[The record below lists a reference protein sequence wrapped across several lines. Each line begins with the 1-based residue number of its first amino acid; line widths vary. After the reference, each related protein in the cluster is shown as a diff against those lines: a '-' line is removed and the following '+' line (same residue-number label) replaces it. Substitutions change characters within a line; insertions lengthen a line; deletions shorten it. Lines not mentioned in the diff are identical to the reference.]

1 MTDRQREILG
11 ILLIALGIF
20 VLLSI
25 ISYNPGEEP
34 TIAKDL
40 VIDNWM
46 GILGIIVSSALVRFT
61 LGYVSFIFPVLLL
74 IWGWW
79 VFAKKPIRSVARFS
93 VYVLILSVITS
104 AAMGLPDAMS
114 TGDIMFEYRYSG
126 LVGGVIA
133 RVLHDFLGLWGA
145 IIVLV
150 VGTIATLRGY
160 FSWSLYSPFEVITEY
175 WENFREKRRHKK
187 IAKQAAEEDTQ
198 EDFPTFSGE
207 EPATGIQTEPGI
219 RPELQADAHEKRK
232 SKKSTRKKLDRT
244 KTSASDEE
252 ETTDSANTGSFP
264 TGDHEPSEPVTETP
278 AERVDSTEP
287 TPEERHSDEHTI
299 ENDISPEPG
308 PQSTGSKSAQGTEA
322 DDYSMDEEIIEKS
335 VDFDAAQDKAKR
347 REYKLP
353 SSDLLIA
360 PDEVEEGASR
370 EELVENA
377 RLLERSLLEF
387 GVEAKVVHIS
397 PGPIITR
404 YELEPAKG
412 VRINKFTSLAD
423 DLARVMRAQRVRV
436 LAPIPGKAAV
446 GIEIPNKHGA
456 TVYLKHIIN
465 SDAFVSAEHALTIA
479 MGKTTS
485 GEAYVANL
493 AKMPHVLIAG
503 ATGSGKSVCINTMI
517 MSLLYRAKPTELKF
531 IMVDPKKLELSVYQ
545 ALEGYHLIT
554 SEDLDEYVITKP
566 SNAVTAL
573 RSAEIEMERRYELL
587 ADAAVRDI
595 DEYNKRVA
603 EGRHEGEHLPYIVV
617 VIDELAD
624 LMITASKEVEEP
636 IARIAQMAR
645 AVGIHLII
653 ATQRPS
659 VDVLTGVIK
668 ANFPARIAF
677 QVASKTDSRTILDA
691 NGAEKLLGKG
701 DMLYLPPA
709 QPEPIRL
716 HNSFVSLEEIESVLD
731 HVNGQP
737 KAEELE
743 LPSLNEATDSTSFS
757 IGHERD
763 ELFFD
768 ALKLVVTHQQGSIS
782 LLQRRLRIGYS
793 RAARI
798 IDELEEAGIVG
809 GHEGSKARDVLAD
822 ESIIED
828 IENGEIDI

>member
-1 MTDRQREILG
+1 
-11 ILLIALGIF
+11 
-20 VLLSI
+20 
-25 ISYNPGEEP
+25 
-34 TIAKDL
+34 
-40 VIDNWM
+40 
-46 GILGIIVSSALVRFT
+46 
-61 LGYVSFIFPVLLL
+61 
-74 IWGWW
+74 
-79 VFAKKPIRSVARFS
+79 
-93 VYVLILSVITS
+93 
-104 AAMGLPDAMS
+104 
-114 TGDIMFEYRYSG
+114 
-126 LVGGVIA
+126 
-133 RVLHDFLGLWGA
+133 
-145 IIVLV
+145 
-150 VGTIATLRGY
+150 
-160 FSWSLYSPFEVITEY
+160 
-175 WENFREKRRHKK
+175 
-187 IAKQAAEEDTQ
+187 
-198 EDFPTFSGE
+198 
-207 EPATGIQTEPGI
+207 
-219 RPELQADAHEKRK
+219 
-232 SKKSTRKKLDRT
+232 
-244 KTSASDEE
+244 
-252 ETTDSANTGSFP
+252 
-264 TGDHEPSEPVTETP
+264 
-278 AERVDSTEP
+278 
-287 TPEERHSDEHTI
+287 
-299 ENDISPEPG
+299 
-308 PQSTGSKSAQGTEA
+308 
-322 DDYSMDEEIIEKS
+322 MDEEVIEDI
-335 VDFDAAQDKAKR
+335 VDFDSSKEKAKR

-353 SSDLLIA
+353 SSDLLEA
-360 PDEVEEGASR
+360 PDEVEEGATR

-377 RLLERSLLEF
+377 RQLERSLREF

-465 SDAFVSAEHALTIA
+465 SDAFVSAEHTLTFA

-485 GEAYVANL
+485 GEAYVSNL

-517 MSLLYRAKPTELKF
+517 MSLLYRAKPTELKL

-545 ALEGYHLIT
+545 QLEGYHLIT

-595 DEYNKRVA
+595 DEYNRSVDSG
-603 EGRHEGEHLPYIVV
+603 EHEGEHLPYIVV

-636 IARIAQMAR
+636 ISRIAQMAR

-701 DMLYLPPA
+701 DMLFLPPA

-716 HNSFVSLEEIESVLD
+716 HNSFVTLEEIEAVLD
-731 HVNGQP
+731 HINKQP
-737 KAEELE
+737 RAEAME
-743 LPSLNEATDSTSFS
+743 LPSLNEASETNTFS
-757 IGHERD
+757 VGNERD
-763 ELFFD
+763 ELFHD
-768 ALKLVVTHQQGSIS
+768 ALKLVVTHDQGSIS

-798 IDELEEAGIVG
+798 IDQLEEAGIVG
-809 GHEGSKARDVLAD
+809 GHEGSKARDVLVD
-822 ESIIED
+822 ESIIEE

>member
-1 MTDRQREILG
+1 MSDRQREILG
-11 ILLIALGIF
+11 ILLIAVGIV
-20 VLLSI
+20 VLLSLV
-25 ISYNPGEEP
+25 SYNPGEEA
-34 TIAKDL
+34 TIGKNV

-46 GILGIIVSSALVRFT
+46 GILGIIVSNVLMRFT
-61 LGYVSFIFPVLLL
+61 LGYVSFICPLLL
-74 IWGWW
+74 ILWGWW
-79 VFAKKPIRSVARFS
+79 IFATKAFRPLIRMS
-93 VYVLILSVITS
+93 VYSLLLAILTS
-104 AAMGLPDAMS
+104 TAMGLPDAMQNG
-114 TGDIMFEYRYSG
+114 TIAFEYRYSG

-150 VGTIATLRGY
+150 VGAIATLRGY
-160 FSWSLYSPFEVITEY
+160 FSWSLYSPFEVFSEY
-175 WENFREKRRHKK
+175 WENWKEKRRHKK
-187 IAKQAAEEDTQ
+187 VAKQAARQEEMDT
-198 EDFPTFSGE
+198 TFDAGQPEPEIAGETKTEGRPRTKSESGE
-207 EPATGIQTEPGI
+207 EPLPFEQDEDKDKTIETEEQTEPAGSATDEKESVGEETPEVEEDE
-219 RPELQADAHEKRK
+219 PELPEEKPAPEDKPADQTQGVQRSLSKHKKARK
-232 SKKSTRKKLDRT
+232 S
-244 KTSASDEE
+244 
-252 ETTDSANTGSFP
+252 
-264 TGDHEPSEPVTETP
+264 
-278 AERVDSTEP
+278 
-287 TPEERHSDEHTI
+287 
-299 ENDISPEPG
+299 EPG
-308 PQSTGSKSAQGTEA
+308 KS
-322 DDYSMDEEIIEKS
+322 DYSMDEEVIEDI
-335 VDFDAAQDKAKR
+335 VDFDSSKEKAKR

-353 SSDLLIA
+353 SSDLLEA
-360 PDEVEEGASR
+360 PDEVEEGATR

-377 RLLERSLLEF
+377 RQLERSLREF

-465 SDAFVSAEHALTIA
+465 SDAFVSAEHTLTFA

-485 GEAYVANL
+485 GEAYVSNL

-517 MSLLYRAKPTELKF
+517 MSLLYRAKPTELKL

-545 ALEGYHLIT
+545 QLEGYHLIT

-595 DEYNKRVA
+595 DEYNRSVDSG
-603 EGRHEGEHLPYIVV
+603 EHEGEHLPYIVV

-636 IARIAQMAR
+636 ISRIAQMAR

-701 DMLYLPPA
+701 DMLFLPPA

-716 HNSFVSLEEIESVLD
+716 HNSFVTLEEIEAVLD
-731 HVNGQP
+731 HINKQP
-737 KAEELE
+737 RAEAME
-743 LPSLNEATDSTSFS
+743 LPSLNEASETNTFS
-757 IGHERD
+757 VGNERD
-763 ELFFD
+763 ELFHD
-768 ALKLVVTHQQGSIS
+768 ALKLVVTHDQGSIS

-798 IDELEEAGIVG
+798 IDQLEEAGIVG
-809 GHEGSKARDVLAD
+809 GHEGSKARDVLVD
-822 ESIIED
+822 ESIIEE

>member
-1 MTDRQREILG
+1 MM
-11 ILLIALGIF
+11 ALGVF
-20 VLLSI
+20 VLLSL

-34 TIAKDL
+34 TIAKNI

-46 GILGIIVSSALVRFT
+46 GILGIIVSNALIRFT
-61 LGYVSFIFPVLLL
+61 LGYVSFIFPVLILL
-74 IWGWW
+74 WGWW
-79 VFAKKPIRSVARFS
+79 IFAKKSLRPMTRFS
-93 VYVLILSVITS
+93 IYILLLS
-104 AAMGLPDAMS
+104 AIISTAMGIPDAMQP
-114 TGDIMFEYRYSG
+114 GGIAFEYRYSG
-126 LVGGVIA
+126 LVGGVVA
-133 RVLHDFLGLWGA
+133 RTLHDMLGLWGA

-150 VGTIATLRGY
+150 VGTIATVRGY
-160 FSWSLYSPFEVITEY
+160 FIWSLYSPFEVITEY
-175 WENFREKRRHKK
+175 WENWREKRRHKK
-187 IAKQAAEEDTQ
+187 IAKQADAEEQAEATIGGYDDAP
-198 EDFPTFSGE
+198 EP
-207 EPATGIQTEPGI
+207 EPAP
-219 RPELQADAHEKRK
+219 KKKSSFWK
-232 SKKSTRKKLDRT
+232 SKKKKSKDAEKPEESGESLPFEPDEDDETETAPKREKQT
-244 KTSASDEE
+244 PKQDFQSRENLVASPPGVETDDEDESESEE
-252 ETTDSANTGSFP
+252 EPKPDRSMSREEIEEQKSEDAPGDSGAEGR
-264 TGDHEPSEPVTETP
+264 ETQ
-278 AERVDSTEP
+278 R
-287 TPEERHSDEHTI
+287 
-299 ENDISPEPG
+299 
-308 PQSTGSKSAQGTEA
+308 QA
-322 DDYSMDEEIIEKS
+322 DFSMDEEVIEET
-335 VDFDAAQDKAKR
+335 VDFDAMQEKARR
-347 REYKLP
+347 REFHLP
-353 SSDLLIA
+353 SSDLLEA
-360 PDEVEEGASR
+360 PEDVQEGATR

-377 RLLERSLLEF
+377 KLLERSLLEF

-465 SDAFVSAEHALTIA
+465 SDAFASADHTLTFA

-517 MSLLYRAKPTELKF
+517 MSLLYRANPSELKF
-531 IMVDPKKLELSVYQ
+531 ILVDPKKLELSVYQ
-545 ALEGYHLIT
+545 RLEGYHLIT

-595 DEYNKRVA
+595 DEYNRRVDA
-603 EGRHEGEHLPYIVV
+603 GRHEGEHLPYIVV

-636 IARIAQMAR
+636 ISRIAQMAR

-701 DMLYLPPA
+701 DMLFLPPA

-716 HNSFVSLEEIESVLD
+716 HNSYVTLEEIESVLD
-731 HVNGQP
+731 HINQQP
-737 KAEELE
+737 KSEELE
-743 LPSLNEATDSTSFS
+743 LPSLQDNTESTTFS

-768 ALKLVVTHQQGSIS
+768 ALKLVVTHDQGSIS

-809 GHEGSKARDVLAD
+809 GHEGSKARDVLVD
-822 ESIIED
+822 ESIIEQ